1 MRLRISLPCVS
12 KLWLWSKHGHRN
24 LKHWELPVISHF
36 LSIFYI
42 QLASSLDFLSDLAF
56 THLPLAGFV
65 AWGAS
70 RFLILSS
77 NHCPGLLIGLLQA
90 VSASAELFCNQ
101 MPLRHTTS
109 FSLTTGAGPPPHFLN
124 VTFMLNFQVQ
134 SLLSPIASFRA
145 VFPSSFSTCFRWQT
159 CSRTHVQFIVHCQQ
173 SELSAPGW
181 LPAPLGTLQFAFTC
195 GAGEPTKNA
204 PLFPQSVWAWATPVI
219 KPHSLSS
226 LTCDLKCLT
235 GRETPD
241 L

>member
-1 MRLRISLPCVS
+1 MRLRISLSCVF

-42 QLASSLDFLSDLAF
+42 QPASSLDFLSDLAF
-56 THLPLAGFV
+56 THLSLAGFV

-159 CSRTHVQFIVHCQQ
+159 CSRTHVQLLSIVNSQ
-173 SELSAPGW
+173 SFLLLGDC
-181 LPAPLGTLQFAFTC
+181 LPH
-195 GAGEPTKNA
+195 
-204 PLFPQSVWAWATPVI
+204 WAH
-219 KPHSLSS
+219 HSLLSPVGLGNPPRTLPYS
-226 LTCDLKCLT
+226 PKVCELEL
-235 GRETPD
+235 PQ
-241 L
+241 